1 MIVDICFIFF
11 LNSRFIRRYKCSPRS
26 TCWGSRG
33 AGGGRGQRGS
43 SGEERWSPGGLDVDH
58 ESVLGF
64 LIKAGGVG

>member
-1 MIVDICFIFF
+1 MHAAQGQQAFRTRLISLEDADCQQPVEIF
-11 LNSRFIRRYKCSPRS
+11 RS
-26 TCWGSRG
+26 W
-33 AGGGRGQRGS
+33 GQRGS